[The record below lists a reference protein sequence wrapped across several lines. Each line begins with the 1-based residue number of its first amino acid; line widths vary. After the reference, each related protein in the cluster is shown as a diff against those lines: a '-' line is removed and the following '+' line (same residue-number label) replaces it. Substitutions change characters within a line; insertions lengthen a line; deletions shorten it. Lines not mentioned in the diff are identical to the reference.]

1 MKRKLALGL
10 TGIMVLSALTG
21 CGKSSS
27 KYLLDVDYSDYVKIC
42 EYKGVEAEKVK
53 TGVTKEEIQE
63 EVESRMYDFVT
74 YDPITDR
81 GIKVGDY
88 ANIDYKATMDGKEAE
103 DYSSE
108 GEDILVGEGYLY
120 PELEEALIG
129 MKTGENKKVDV
140 ELTEDYAEEE
150 DAGKKLSLDVKVNEI
165 TLENLPEYNETFV
178 KENTDYNS
186 VADYEA
192 SVEKELKEYKEES
205 YKSKAIDNIM
215 TYLIDNSEF
224 DGYPEELYKQCEE
237 NYDNSNEY
245 TAAMYGMELEQYL
258 ELMGINED
266 SKKEDIKANV
276 NYELVIGVIAQK
288 EKIDCTEK
296 EIDKFVKDNYSDYE
310 YESEEDFLEDY
321 SKEEIGYEL
330 IYEKVTE
337 FLYENAKFKEISEE
351 EYKKAHPEE
360 DYFEDEDTAEDEEDS
375 TSISSED
382 VTPDSQE
389 DKAEKTQE
397 ADTEKE
403 EENLK
408 ESDTS
413 KDGNTTEKE

>member
-165 TLENLPEYNETFV
+165 TLENLPEYNEAFV

-205 YKSKAIDNIM
+205 YKSEAIDNIM
-215 TYLIDNSEF
+215 TYLINNSEF

>member
-1 MKRKLALGL
+1 MKRKIALAL
-10 TGIMVLSALTG
+10 TGIMALSAMTG
-21 CGKSSS
+21 CGKTS
-27 KYLLDVDYSDYVKIC
+27 KYLLDVDYSHYVKIC

-53 TGVTKEEIQE
+53 IGVTKEEIQE

-81 GIKVGDY
+81 GIQVGDY

-108 GEDILVGEGYLY
+108 GEDLLVGEGYLY
-120 PELEEALIG
+120 PELEDALIG

-140 ELTEDYAEEE
+140 VLTEDYAEEE
-150 DAGKKLSLDVKVNEI
+150 DVGKKLSLDVKINEI

-178 KENTDYNS
+178 KENTDYDS

-192 SVEKELKEYKEES
+192 AIEKELKEYKEDS
-205 YKSKAIDNIM
+205 YKSEAVDSIM
-215 TYLIDNSEF
+215 TYLVDNSKF

-237 NYDNSNEY
+237 NYNNSNEY
-245 TAAMYGMELEQYL
+245 NAAMYGMELEQYL
-258 ELMGINED
+258 ELMGIDDD

-288 EKIDCTEK
+288 EKIDCTEE
-296 EIDKFVKDNYSDYE
+296 EIDTFVKDNYSEYG
-310 YESEEDFLEDY
+310 YESEEDFLADY

-337 FLYENAKFKEISEE
+337 FLYENAKLKEISEE

-360 DYFEDEDTAEDEEDS
+360 EYFEDEDTAGDENPAPVSGKE
-375 TSISSED
+375 
-382 VTPDSQE
+382 VTPDSPE
-389 DKAEKTQE
+389 SK
-397 ADTEKE
+397 TEKE
-403 EENLK
+403 TDTEQQEE
-408 ESDTS
+408 
-413 KDGNTTEKE
+413 

>member
-1 MKRKLALGL
+1 MKRKIALGL
-10 TGIMVLSALTG
+10 TGIMVLSAMTG
-21 CGKSSS
+21 CGKSS

-81 GIKVGDY
+81 GIQVGDY
-88 ANIDYKATMDGKEAE
+88 ANINYTATMDGKEAE

-108 GEDILVGEGYLY
+108 EEDILVGEGYLY

-140 ELTEDYAEEE
+140 VLTEDYAEEE
-150 DAGKKLSLDVKVNEI
+150 DVGKKLSLDVKVNEI

-178 KENTDYNS
+178 KENTDYDS
-186 VADYEA
+186 IADYEA
-192 SVEKELKEYKEES
+192 AVEKELKEYKDES
-205 YKSKAIDNIM
+205 YKFESIDSIM
-215 TYLIDNSEF
+215 TYLVDNSEF

-237 NYDNSNEY
+237 NYDSSNEY
-245 TAAMYGMELEQYL
+245 NAAMYGMELEDYL
-258 ELMGINED
+258 NLMGIDED

-276 NYELVIGVIAQK
+276 NYELVVGVIAQK
-288 EKIDCTEK
+288 EKIDCTEE
-296 EIDKFVKDNYSDYE
+296 EINTFVKDNYSEYG

-360 DYFEDEDTAEDEEDS
+360 ENFEDENAAGDED
-375 TSISSED
+375 
-382 VTPDSQE
+382 P
-389 DKAEKTQE
+389 
-397 ADTEKE
+397 
-403 EENLK
+403 K

-413 KDGNTTEKE
+413 EGGSTTEKE